1 LSPDDDED
9 FQPLLDIID
18 NLKDTVGDPRQLSN
32 FSPKSFLPRD
42 KAGYYR
48 YQGSLTTPGCNEGV
62 IWTIFTHT
70 LPISKRQVL
79 QALALSCTQTDE
91 QFNLQVKIFE
101 ALQTEE
107 QVPLTKNYRSLQPL
121 NGRTLYLKVSP
132 IRSNGFSPKEAWW
145 IILTLTTMSVSFK
158 MWW

>member
-1 LSPDDDED
+1 M
-9 FQPLLDIID
+9 
-18 NLKDTVGDPRQLSN
+18 GDPRQLSN

-62 IWTIFTHT
+62 IWTLFTHT

-79 QALALSCTQTDE
+79 QSIAALPFHNLILIY
-91 QFNLQVKIFE
+91 LQVKIFE

-132 IRSNGFSPKEAWW
+132 IRSNGYSPKEAWW